1 MDSVVINCGIPKLLT
16 SRIANGKLMCLNNY
30 FLTKKYKEASHAF
43 KRLLIL
49 KNTEDSATWC
59 LAIHEM
65 EALTQIR

>member
-16 SRIANGKLMCLNNY
+16 SLIANGKLMCLNNY

-49 KNTEDSATWC
+49 KNTEDSAT
-59 LAIHEM
+59 
-65 EALTQIR
+65 

>member
-16 SRIANGKLMCLNNY
+16 SLIANGKLMCLNNY

-49 KNTEDSATWC
+49 QNTEDSAT
-59 LAIHEM
+59 
-65 EALTQIR
+65 